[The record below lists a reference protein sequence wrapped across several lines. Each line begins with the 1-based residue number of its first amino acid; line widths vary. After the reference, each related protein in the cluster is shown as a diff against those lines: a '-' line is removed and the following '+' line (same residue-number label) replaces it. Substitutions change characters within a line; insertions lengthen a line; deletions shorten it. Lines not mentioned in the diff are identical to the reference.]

1 MQHLHTNPKYQL
13 LRARGYTHNQIT
25 EMIVQQQQQHT
36 QQPHTQQHTHLRPP
50 VPFVPADS
58 LGPPGPSRPP
68 PTPPSAALFAPT
80 SVDQRFHTVH
90 EARRLEAAYAHP
102 RATESTHVAPRA
114 PVNLQPRADK
124 SAMESVFQQAFQSRQ
139 HDGGLVTD
147 QHVPLLP
154 ENRTFPPMPPPV
166 RTTDAETC
174 RVAPTRTRSRSRSRS
189 PPTPYTAPPT
199 APSRT
204 APPTHPHAQRFATY
218 QAEMAAL
225 AQTETDAHALLGI
238 GTEYDLRAL
247 AKAYRKAALKYHPD
261 RVRKH
266 AAHLTAA
273 QQAEANGMFAR
284 VTKAYLLLMDTFQ
297 RRQQDQPF
305 DELRQASRAAGGVD
319 GATGMTETVPTRPR
333 VRLMKGD
340 KFDANLFNRIYDE
353 NRLGDVYD
361 DGHGGWLT
369 AEIPAEQQT
378 ETLFSGK
385 FNKRVFNATFDQ
397 LKRADPNAQR
407 QLVKRAEPEALVLSG
422 SASSVATLGED
433 AVRDF
438 GGSSGGL
445 EYSDLKEAHT
455 TNATLL
461 DASRAEAETE
471 TFRDVKA
478 LQAHRAGLSHQRTEK
493 DLARDALRQ
502 RETELAEQARQA
514 RLVRRDQL
522 AEAQQARLGGLL
534 MVE

>member
-1 MQHLHTNPKYQL
+1 
-13 LRARGYTHNQIT
+13 
-25 EMIVQQQQQHT
+25 V
-36 QQPHTQQHTHLRPP
+36 
-50 VPFVPADS
+50 
-58 LGPPGPSRPP
+58 
-68 PTPPSAALFAPT
+68 
-80 SVDQRFHTVH
+80 
-90 EARRLEAAYAHP
+90 
-102 RATESTHVAPRA
+102 
-114 PVNLQPRADK
+114 
-124 SAMESVFQQAFQSRQ
+124 
-139 HDGGLVTD
+139 
-147 QHVPLLP
+147 
-154 ENRTFPPMPPPV
+154 
-166 RTTDAETC
+166 
-174 RVAPTRTRSRSRSRS
+174 
-189 PPTPYTAPPT
+189 
-199 APSRT
+199 
-204 APPTHPHAQRFATY
+204 
-218 QAEMAAL
+218 
-225 AQTETDAHALLGI
+225 AQTETNAHALLGI

-247 AKAYRKAALKYHPD
+247 ARAYRKAALKYHPD

-319 GATGMTETVPTRPR
+319 GATGTTETVPTRPR

-340 KFDANLFNRIYDE
+340 KFDTHLFNRIYDE

-422 SASSVATLGED
+422 SASSV
-433 AVRDF
+433 DF

-471 TFRDVKA
+471 TFRDARVGAADAVAVAVGARGSCVAICDSWRINGVSGSSEARSIVGGLVGVGKQHPRAPPALDRPGHHA
-478 LQAHRAGLSHQRTEK
+478 LQCQVRSRTLPDAVFRTLYHRAKPEEVGSPMY
-493 DLARDALRQ
+493 DGAL
-502 RETELAEQARQA
+502 LKN
-514 RLVRRDQL
+514 VD
-522 AEAQQARLGGLL
+522 
-534 MVE
+534 